1 MWVLIL
7 GFISFSCVSG
17 LCLVLDPGDR
27 LLGLGEKVGSAYEEF
42 ADNESV

>member
-27 LLGLGEKVGSAYEEF
+27 LLGLGEQDGSAYEEF
-42 ADNESV
+42 EDNEGV